1 MVKILFIAYAVL
13 SYWAAGVVIYS
24 NKLVIYR
31 FGMYFIQ
38 RLCYGLFLGIF
49 LIPIA
54 IIKTTI
60 MK

>member
-1 MVKILFIAYAVL
+1 MILLIAYIIL
-13 SYWAAGVVIYS
+13 SYWAAGVVIYE
-24 NKLVIYR
+24 NKIIVHS

-38 RLCYGLFLGIF
+38 RLCYGLFLGIL

-54 IIKTTI
+54 VLKRIF